1 MGNDIKVDQ
10 LIEAAKS
17 RSGLDDFGSDSYRE
31 GLERLVVSINR
42 ESKLNDLGVIAV
54 PEMLIGLLINRLQVE
69 DCYHRHPEIDDEQ
82 IVAPLFG
89 VGLPRTGS
97 TALSFMLAQDRN
109 NRSLRV
115 WEASKPCPPPET
127 ATERSDPRIAE
138 CAANMEA
145 GLERCPERREMLPWD
160 AEGPIEC
167 LYIMFLD
174 FKFQAF
180 ESAVHVPS
188 YMEWLNS
195 SADMEPA
202 YRYHK
207 RVLKLLQWRCPPKRW
222 SLKSP
227 THMLYIDALNKV
239 YPDARFVMTHRHPAQ
254 VLPSIADL
262 LWSTRRELLAEPM
275 PQWYANHAMRE
286 WALAISRLL
295 GLRDRIEPERFY
307 DIAFRDFMADPVR
320 EIRGLYRWLGWDLSD
335 NTAQLMLQWQ
345 AKNPKGAHQVPEHKY
360 GLDNELIAKTYDF
373 YIRRYG
379 ALL

>member
-1 MGNDIKVDQ
+1 VKVQ
-10 LIEAAKS
+10 ELIDAARS
-17 RSGLDDFGSDSYRE
+17 RTGLSDFGADSYRE
-31 GLERLVVSINR
+31 GLERLVDSINR
-42 ESKLNDLGVIAV
+42 ESRLNELGGIAV
-54 PEMLIGLLINRLQVE
+54 PEMLIGLLINRLEVE
-69 DCYHRHPEIDDEQ
+69 DWYRRHPEIDDEQ

-97 TALSFMLAQDRN
+97 TALSFMLAQDPG
-109 NRSLRV
+109 NRSLRT
-115 WEASKPCPPPET
+115 WESARPCPPPQT
-127 ATERSDPRIAE
+127 ATEHSDPRIAE

-145 GLERCPERREMLPWD
+145 GLERCPERRDMLPWD

-188 YMEWLNS
+188 YIEWLNS

-227 THMLYIDALNKV
+227 THMLYIEGLNKV
-239 YPDARFVMTHRHPAQ
+239 YPDARFVMTHRHPAR
-254 VLPSIADL
+254 VLPSLADL
-262 LWSTRRELLAEPM
+262 LWSTRRDLLADPM
-275 PQWYANHAMRE
+275 AQWYANHAMHE
-286 WALAISRLL
+286 WALGIRRLL
-295 GLRDRIEPERFY
+295 ALRDRIGPQRFY
-307 DIAFRDFMADPVR
+307 DIAFRDFMSDPIR
-320 EIRGLYRWLGWDLSD
+320 EIRGMYRWLGWELSD
-335 NTAQLMLQWQ
+335 AAAQRMLAWQ
-345 AKNPKGAHQVPEHKY
+345 AGNPKGEHRVPEHKY
-360 GLDNELIAKTYDF
+360 GLDDRLIEKTYDF
-373 YIRRYG
+373 YIQRFS

>member
-1 MGNDIKVDQ
+1 MGNDIKLDD

-31 GLERLVVSINR
+31 GLERLVDSINR
-42 ESKLNDLGVIAV
+42 ESILNELGAVAV

-69 DCYHRHPEIDDEQ
+69 NWYWRHPEIDDER
-82 IVAPLFG
+82 IVAPLIG

-127 ATERSDPRIAE
+127 ATEHSDPRIAE

-160 AEGPIEC
+160 AAGPIEC

-202 YRYHK
+202 YRYHQ
-207 RVLKLLQWRCPPKRW
+207 RVLKLLQWRCPPRRW

-254 VLPSIADL
+254 VLPSLADL
-262 LWSTRRELLAEPM
+262 LWSTRRELLADPM
-275 PQWYANHAMRE
+275 PDWYANHAMHQ
-286 WALAISRLL
+286 WALAIGRLMN
-295 GLRDRIEPERFY
+295 LRDRIGPQRFY
-307 DIAFRDFMADPVR
+307 DIAFRDFMADPIR
-320 EIRGLYRWLGWDLSD
+320 EIGALYRWLGWDLSAD
-335 NTAQLMLQWQ
+335 TAKLMLEWQ
-345 AKNPKGAHQVPEHKY
+345 ANNPKGSHRVPAHKY
-360 GLDNELIAKTYDF
+360 GLDDERIAKTYEF
-373 YIRRYG
+373 YIKRFS

>member
-1 MGNDIKVDQ
+1 VINEIKVKD
-10 LIEAAKS
+10 LIAAAQS
-17 RSGLDDFGSDSYRE
+17 RAGLHDFGSDSWRE
-31 GLERLVVSINR
+31 GLERLVDSINR
-42 ESKLNDLGVIAV
+42 ESKLNELGAVAV

-69 DCYHRHPEIDDEQ
+69 DWYRRHPEIEDEE

-89 VGLPRTGS
+89 VGLPRTAS
-97 TALSFMLAQDRN
+97 TALSFMLAQDPN
-109 NRSLRV
+109 NRSLRM
-115 WEASKPCPPPET
+115 WESGKPCPPPES
-127 ATERSDPRIAE
+127 ATEHSDPRIAQ
-138 CAANMEA
+138 CAANLEA
-145 GLERCPERREMLPWD
+145 SLDRCPERRQMLPWD

-167 LYIMFLD
+167 LYVMFLD

-227 THMLYIDALNKV
+227 THMLYIDALIKV
-239 YPDARFVMTHRHPAQ
+239 YPDARFVMTHRNPAQ

-262 LWSTRRELLAEPM
+262 LWSTRRELLADPM
-275 PQWYANHAMRE
+275 PQWYASHAMRE

-295 GLRDRIEPERFY
+295 NLRDRTGPARFY
-307 DIAFRDFMADPVR
+307 DIAFRDFMADPIR
-320 EIRGLYRWLGWDLSD
+320 EIRGLYEWLGWELSAD
-335 NTAQLMLQWQ
+335 TARLMLKWQ
-345 AKNPKGAHQVPEHKY
+345 AKNPRGSHRVPEHNY
-360 GLDNELIAKTYDF
+360 GLNNELIANTYDF
-373 YIRRYG
+373 YIQRYR